1 MSSSGRVL
9 WIAVALACL
18 FPHHA
23 AAQSRE
29 DNDSLVVLISS
40 KSAQVVDVEG
50 SAYRK
55 VIGPARFFHN
65 NTYLLCDTAFWNV
78 DAKYIDAIGNV
89 QILQEET
96 VLTGDKLT
104 YLIDES
110 LAQFRGSL
118 VQLTDKDNNT
128 LRTRDLDYNTKDS
141 VAHFMNGGA
150 MRDKDGQIIESR
162 DGSYDSKK
170 KLFTFRNDVNMFSD
184 TVFVKTNELDYNSE
198 TAFAKFGTS
207 TDLWNKENMLSADAG
222 WYDRNREIF
231 LFNRN
236 VHLMSKDEEAW
247 CDSVYY
253 YRALNDVTM
262 LGHVQIIDT
271 TRDMSA
277 VAGIAEYKD
286 SLSRISMRRDPALI
300 AKTTNDQGQA
310 DTVYVAAD
318 FIDYYTMMKFRID
331 SLTLAQSGERL
342 KNLEADAVGTFRK
355 KAAEEAAKAADQAA
369 MENDANYAAKKAA
382 EEIRAK
388 RGAKNGT
395 AGGDASAAG
404 APSDD
409 VSEDATPQ
417 SGELAGKPSEG
428 LESLAAPGRLETPSL
443 PLTSDSLSVA
453 SDSLSVSSDSLAADD
468 SLMVKSGSLSPVADS
483 LEPKSDS
490 LALKTDSLSFGTD
503 SLALA
508 ADSLSVA
515 DSVAAVKLD
524 STKVGFMTALKNVRL
539 FRNEAQIVCDSLLY
553 SDLDSLARLYVEP
566 IVWQETV
573 RQYAADSIYVVVRNG
588 AMDRASLMSD
598 AFITI
603 EEDTTHY
610 DQVKAAEMM
619 AFFENGGG
627 LRRFDALG
635 GAQALFFIKEND
647 ALATVNKTDSKMLS
661 ASFSDGTIQRIY
673 YYDSAKSDA
682 FPVVQLKEEERTLKG
697 FNWKP
702 ERRPANRR
710 AVTDAE
716 YRSPER
722 AAYLA
727 HPRASFV
734 NTNRYF
740 PGYMKGIYREI
751 AVRDSLQKVRAAE
764 DALMRE
770 RLRAETALA
779 DSLALRDSLSLRDS
793 LMVRDSLVLRDSLA
807 LRDSIAARDSLA
819 LRDSLS
825 KLDSL
830 SASDSLRL
838 AGTDSLAVSDSLSAG
853 SPAEPVAADPKALKA
868 ARKKAE
874 KEARRAARAEARARR
889 DAERDAKWQE
899 KERRRKEKEAAKERK
914 KLERLRAKKR
924 RALDAEIREIQRET
938 AVFEEY
944 RKKYEKKKGT
954 SADTAGDTVNRGDG
968 MSDGKDGRTPGDMG
982 NRLKIEGN
990 LRDDKE

>member
-1 MSSSGRVL
+1 MKNIFGNMSSLGRVL
-9 WIAVALACL
+9 RIAVALVWL

-23 AAQSRE
+23 AAQSQE
-29 DNDSLVVLISS
+29 DSDSLVVLISS

-50 SAYRK
+50 SSYRK

-141 VAHFMNGGA
+141 VALFMNGGA

-271 TRDMSA
+271 TRNMSA
-277 VAGIAEYKD
+277 VAGMAEYKD

-300 AKTTNDQGQA
+300 AKTTDDRGQA

-318 FIDYYTMMKFRID
+318 FIDYYTLMKFRID
-331 SLTLAQSGERL
+331 SLTLAQSAERL

-382 EEIRAK
+382 EEIRAR
-388 RGAKNGT
+388 RGAKNG
-395 AGGDASAAG
+395 ASGGDASAAG
-404 APSDD
+404 APSGDA
-409 VSEDATPQ
+409 SEDAMPQ
-417 SGELAGKPSEG
+417 SGEPAGKPSGELEALAAPEG
-428 LESLAAPGRLETPSL
+428 LETPMTLRSL
-443 PLTSDSLSVA
+443 PEVSDSLKMNADSLSLK
-453 SDSLSVSSDSLAADD
+453 SDSLMPAV
-468 SLMVKSGSLSPVADS
+468 
-483 LEPKSDS
+483 DS
-490 LALKTDSLSFGTD
+490 LALKSDSLSFGTD
-503 SLALA
+503 SLALN

-515 DSVAAVKLD
+515 DSLTAVKPD

-603 EEDTTHY
+603 QEDTTHY
-610 DQVKAAEMM
+610 DQIKAAEMM

-661 ASFSDGTIQRIY
+661 ASFKDGSIQRIY

-682 FPVVQLKEEERTLKG
+682 YPIVQLKEEERSLKG

-702 ERRPANRR
+702 ERRPADRR

-722 AAYLA
+722 SAYLA

-751 AVRDSLQKVRAAE
+751 AVRDSLRKVRAAE

-770 RLRAETALA
+770 RLEAEKVLA
-779 DSLALRDSLSLRDS
+779 DSLALCDSLSLRDSLMIRDSLALRDSLAHRDSLAARDSLSLRDS
-793 LMVRDSLVLRDSLA
+793 LAV
-807 LRDSIAARDSLA
+807 
-819 LRDSLS
+819 
-825 KLDSL
+825 
-830 SASDSLRL
+830 SDSLRL
-838 AGTDSLAVSDSLSAG
+838 AGSDSLAVSDSLSAG
-853 SPAEPVAADPKALKA
+853 SPADSVAADPKALKA

-874 KEARRAARAEARARR
+874 KEARRAARAEARARK

-899 KERRRKEKEAAKERK
+899 KERRRKEREAAKERK

-944 RKKYEKKKGT
+944 RKKYEKKKGS
-954 SADTAGDTVNRGDG
+954 SADAAGDSVNGGDG
-968 MSDGKDGRTPGDMG
+968 MSGGKDGRTSGDMG
-982 NRLKIEGN
+982 NRLKIGGN
-990 LRDDKE
+990 IRDDKE